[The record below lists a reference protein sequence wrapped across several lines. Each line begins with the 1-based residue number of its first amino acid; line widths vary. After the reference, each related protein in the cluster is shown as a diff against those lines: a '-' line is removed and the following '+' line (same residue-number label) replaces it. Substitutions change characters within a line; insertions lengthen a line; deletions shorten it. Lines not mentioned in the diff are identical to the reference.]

1 MHFRNGGRE
10 GRERG
15 AEPGKR
21 KLEQWGREQ
30 NWKSDF
36 KNKRGRSSAMRA
48 GLRCGGEEQE
58 G

>member
-36 KNKRGRSSAMRA
+36 KNNSSREAAMEGFRYWA
-48 GLRCGGEEQE
+48 EEEGLG
-58 G
+58 